1 MPKQP
6 TDKIITNFTGQYT
19 MKYIVVALFLLSTF
33 TTAAQSNLRIKKIIL
48 TNDTIKLD
56 TLSIIPNSFR
66 INDFSIHDT
75 TYTIDWYKSL
85 LIIRPNCFTDEL
97 MNYSLMVTYR
107 VYPVNFN
114 QTYAHKSKNKFEP
127 DKKRNIDVFKYI
139 GTPPGN
145 DIFDTEGLNKTGSVS
160 RGINFGNN
168 QNLSV
173 NSSLNLQLSGKIKDD
188 INILASISDDN
199 IPIQPDG
206 NTAQLQDFDQVF
218 IKVYTQKTSLI
229 AGDFWMKRPQGYF
242 LNYNKRVQGI
252 QLTQQ
257 VTKFNKLKYSFD
269 VGGALSKGKFSRNVF
284 NGIEGN
290 QGPYKLKG
298 AENEPFIIVLAGT
311 EMVYIDGQLLQ
322 RGLENDYTVD
332 YNTAEITF
340 TPKRLI
346 TKDRRIIVE
355 FQYSD
360 KNYARSIITSSH
372 FFELQKSKVWFN
384 IYSEQDSK
392 NQPLQQTLNDDD
404 KRIMA
409 SVGDSTNEAYNFSID
424 SVAFNANQLLYKKT
438 DSLGYDS
445 VFVYS
450 TNADSAYYKLQFS
463 NVGTGNGN
471 YISSTFTALG
481 RIYKWVAPDTIA
493 GIIIKKGNYEPIILL
508 VTPKKRQM
516 ITAGWE
522 YKPNKTSK
530 LYIEGAFSDNDVNQF
545 SKAQKAND
553 DGYALK
559 LGGEKVFRLRDTI
572 NPLELVTNVNA
583 EMITQTFNR
592 IERFRPVEFERNW
605 NVTNSM
611 LNNDQLQADVGLTLR
626 KKNYGSIGING
637 NSFLIKNDYTGLMSK
652 LTGQYKRNGWNLNG
666 TGSYL
671 QTDGLRGTS
680 FLRHNTQLSKTIKRF
695 MVGFNDIHELN
706 KFYSVPKKDSTIAGS
721 YRFYDWEAYAG
732 TSDTL
737 GNRFTINY
745 RQRTDWLND
754 TGKIAKAALGQQYGA
769 TAAFLKNPKNLLRI
783 RAGYRTL
790 KIIDS
795 TLATQKGD
803 NTIVGRI
810 EHDLHLWK
818 NFFTSSLFYE
828 VSSGLELKR
837 EFIYIEVPAGQGTY
851 TWIDYNSNGVK
862 ELSEFEIAAF
872 PDQATYIRSFTP
884 TNTYIRTYNN
894 QFSQNISLN
903 PAYIIKSKKGLKKL
917 FAKFTDQAFYRVE
930 RKTSNDIPEL
940 AFNPFRREVADTSLQ
955 SLSSSLRNILFFN
968 RSSSIFAADYTI
980 QENSSKSLLSNG
992 FELRK
997 LSTQEIK
1004 TRISIKRVLTLTTL
1018 YKNGQKLSS
1027 SDFLNGRNYK
1037 IDFYEIKP
1045 ELAWQP
1051 GTNFRWS
1058 VNYSYLYKQNKL
1070 EGGGERT
1077 INNTYGTEIRFST
1090 AEKGSILANFNYVLI
1105 DYNGASNTALSFEML
1120 DALRNGKNYT
1130 WSASW
1135 QQSLTKNLQ
1144 LNLTYVG
1151 RKSENN
1157 RIINTGGVQ
1166 VRAFF

>member
-1 MPKQP
+1 M
-6 TDKIITNFTGQYT
+6 IL
-19 MKYIVVALFLLSTF
+19 AFLLVSSF
-33 TTAAQSNLRIKKIIL
+33 SFSQANLRIKKIIL
-48 TNDTIKLD
+48 TNDTIQLD
-56 TLSIIPNSFR
+56 TLSIIPNSFHT
-66 INDFSIHDT
+66 NDFSVNDSI
-75 TYTIDWYKSL
+75 YTIDPIKSL
-85 LIIRPNCFTDEL
+85 LIFKPGKFTDDL
-97 MNYSLMVTYR
+97 KFYTLTVTYK

-114 QTYAHKSKNKFEP
+114 KTYAHKSQKNFSP
-127 DKKRNIDVFKYI
+127 DKVNNIDVFKYV
-139 GTPPGN
+139 GAPQGP

-188 INILASISDDN
+188 VNILASISDDN

-252 QLTQQ
+252 QLSQQ
-257 VTKFNKLKYSFD
+257 VTSLKKFKYTFD
-269 VGGALSKGKFSRNVF
+269 VGGALSKGKFSRYVF
-284 NGIEGN
+284 QGVEGN
-290 QGPYKLKG
+290 QGPYRLKG

-311 EMVYIDGQLLQ
+311 EMVYIDGQLMQ
-322 RGLENDYTVD
+322 RGLENDYTID
-332 YNTAEITF
+332 YNTSEITF

-360 KNYARSIITSSH
+360 KNYARSIVTSTH
-372 FFELQKSKVWFN
+372 YFESQKSKIWFN

-392 NQPLQQTLNDDD
+392 NQPLQQTLDDDD

-409 SVGDSTNEAYNFSID
+409 AVGDSTNDAISYSID
-424 SVAFNANQLLYKKT
+424 SIAFNSSQILYKKVDT
-438 DSLGYDS
+438 LGYDS

-450 TNADSAYYKLQFS
+450 VSPDSAFFKLQFS

-481 RIYKWVAPDTIA
+481 RTYKWVAPDTIA
-493 GIIIKKGNYEPIILL
+493 GFIVKKGNFEPVILL

-522 YKPNKTSK
+522 YKPTKTTK
-530 LYIEGAFSDNDVNQF
+530 LYVEAAFSDNEQNEF
-545 SKAQKAND
+545 SKIQKAND

-559 LGGEKVFRLRDTI
+559 VGGEKIFKLKDTI

-583 EMITQTFNR
+583 EMLTQTFNR

-611 LNNDQLQADVGLTLR
+611 LSNDQLIADIGLTLR

-637 NSFLIKNDYTGLMSK
+637 NTFQLKDNYAGYMSK
-652 LTGQYKRNGWNLNG
+652 LTGQYRRKGWNLNG

-671 QTDGLRGTS
+671 TTDGTRGTS
-680 FLRHNTQLSKTIKRF
+680 FLRHNAQLSKTIKRF

-706 KFYSVPKKDSTIAGS
+706 KFYNQSNKDSTIAGS
-721 YRFYDWEAYAG
+721 YQFYDWEAYAG

-737 GNRFTINY
+737 GNRFTLNY

-754 TGKIAKAALGQQYGA
+754 SGKISKGALGQQYGA
-769 TAAFLKNPKNLLRI
+769 TASFLKNPKNLIRL

-795 TLATQKGD
+795 TLTSQKGD
-803 NTIVGRI
+803 NTIVGRF
-810 EHDLHLWK
+810 EHDLRILK

-828 VSSGLELKR
+828 VSSGLELKK

-851 TWIDYNSNGVK
+851 TWNDYNGNEIK

-872 PDQATYIRSFTP
+872 PDQATYIRAFTP
-884 TNTYIRTYNN
+884 TNTYVRTYNN
-894 QFSQNISLN
+894 QFSQNVSLN
-903 PAYIIKSKKGLKKL
+903 PAYLIKKKTGFKKFISKIV
-917 FAKFTDQAFYRVE
+917 DQAFYRVE
-930 RKTSNDIPEL
+930 RKTANDIPEQ
-940 AFNPFRREVADTSLQ
+940 AFNPFRKEIADTSLQ
-955 SLSSSLRNILFFN
+955 SMSSSLRNILFFN
-968 RSSSIFAADYTI
+968 RSSSIFALDYTI
-980 QENSSKSLLSNG
+980 NENTSKSLLSNG

-1004 TRISIKRVLTLTTL
+1004 TRISIKRVITLTTL

-1037 IDFYEIKP
+1037 INFYEIKP

-1058 VNYSYLYKQNKL
+1058 VNYSYLYKQNVL

-1077 INNTYGTEIRFST
+1077 INNNYGTEIRFST

-1105 DYNGASNTALSFEML
+1105 DYNGESNTALSFEML
-1120 DALRNGKNYT
+1120 DALKNGKNYT
-1130 WSASW
+1130 WSTSW

-1157 RIINTGGVQ
+1157 KIIHTGGVQ

>member
-1 MPKQP
+1 M
-6 TDKIITNFTGQYT
+6 ISFGAMGQ
-19 MKYIVVALFLLSTF
+19 A
-33 TTAAQSNLRIKKIIL
+33 NLRIKKIVL
-48 TNDTIKLD
+48 TNDTIQLD
-56 TLSIIPNSFR
+56 SLSIIPNSFKL
-66 INDFSIHDT
+66 NDFSIKDT
-75 TYTIDWYKSL
+75 SYTIDWYRSL
-85 LIIRPNCFTDEL
+85 LIIHPNSYTDEL
-97 MNYSLMVTYR
+97 KNYTLFITYR
-107 VYPVNFN
+107 VYPVYFN
-114 QTYAHKSKNKFEP
+114 KTYAHKSKKDFAP
-127 DKKRNIDVFKYI
+127 DKENKIDVFKYV
-139 GTPPGN
+139 GSGSGE

-252 QLTQQ
+252 QLTQTFDKS
-257 VTKFNKLKYSFD
+257 TKWKYMFD

-284 NGIEGN
+284 FGVEGN
-290 QGPYKLKG
+290 QGPYRLKG

-311 EMVYIDGQLLQ
+311 EVVYIDGQIMQ
-322 RGLENDYTVD
+322 RGLENDYTID
-332 YNTAEITF
+332 YNTSEITF

-360 KNYARSIITSSH
+360 KNYARSIITTDH
-372 FFELQKSKVWFN
+372 VFESQKSKVWFN
-384 IYSEQDSK
+384 VYSEQDSK
-392 NQPLQQTLNDDD
+392 NQPLQQTLKDED
-404 KRIMA
+404 KLIMA
-409 SVGDSTNEAYNFSID
+409 LVGDSIQDAYNFSID
-424 SVAFNANQLLYKKT
+424 SVAFNANQILYKKT

-445 VFVYS
+445 VFAFS
-450 TNADSAYYKLQFS
+450 ASADSAFYKLQFS
-463 NVGTGNGN
+463 HVGSGNGN
-471 YISSTFTALG
+471 YVVSTFTALG
-481 RIYKWVAPDTIA
+481 RTYKWVAPDTIA
-493 GIIIKKGNYEPIILL
+493 GIIYKQGNFEPIILL

-516 ITAGWE
+516 INAGWE
-522 YKPNKTSK
+522 YQPNKTTK
-530 LYIEGAFSDNDVNQF
+530 LFIEGAFSENDVNQF
-545 SKAQKAND
+545 SKIQKAND

-559 LGGEKVFRLRDTI
+559 IGGEKIFRLNDTI
-572 NPLELVTNVNA
+572 NPLELVTTVNA
-583 EMITQTFNR
+583 EMLTQTFNR

-605 NVTNSM
+605 NVTQAM
-611 LNNDQLQADVGLTLR
+611 LLNDQVQADVGLTLR
-626 KKNYGSIGING
+626 KKNYGSIGVNG
-637 NSFLIKNDYTGLMSK
+637 NTFQIRDNYSGFMSR
-652 LTGQYKRNGWNLNG
+652 LSGQYRRNGWNLNG

-671 QTDGLRGTS
+671 QTDGRLGTS

-695 MVGFNDIHELN
+695 MLGFNDIHEYN
-706 KFYSVPKKDSTIAGS
+706 QFYEKGKSDSTIAGS

-754 TGKIAKAALGQQYGA
+754 SGSIAKAALGQQYGA
-769 TAAFLKNPKNLLRI
+769 TAQFLKNPKNMIRL

-795 TLATQKGD
+795 TLSVQKGD
-803 NTIVGRI
+803 NTIVGRV
-810 EHDLHLWK
+810 EHDLRLWK

-851 TWIDYNSNGVK
+851 FWNDYNGNGIK

-872 PDQATYIRSFTP
+872 PDQATYIRAFTP
-884 TNTYIRTYNN
+884 TNTYVRTYNN

-903 PAYIIKSKKGLKKL
+903 PAYLIKNKKGFLKFLSKL
-917 FAKFTDQAFYRVE
+917 TDQAFYRVE
-930 RKTSNDIPEL
+930 RKTANDIPEQ
-940 AFNPFRREVADTSLQ
+940 AFNPFRKEIADTSLQ
-955 SLSSSLRNILFFN
+955 LLSSSLRNILFFN
-968 RSSSIFAADYTI
+968 RSSSVFALDYTV

-997 LSTQEIK
+997 LSTQELK
-1004 TRISIKRVLTLTTL
+1004 TRLTIKRVLTLTTL
-1018 YKNGQKLSS
+1018 YKTGQKLNS

-1058 VNYSYLYKQNKL
+1058 INYSYLYKQNKL

-1077 INNTYGTEIRFST
+1077 INNNYGTEIRFST

-1105 DYNGASNTALSFEML
+1105 DYNGPSNTALSFEML
-1120 DALRNGKNYT
+1120 DALKNGKNYT
-1130 WSASW
+1130 WSTSW

-1151 RKSENN
+1151 RKSEGNK
-1157 RIINTGGVQ
+1157 IIHTGGVQ

>member
-1 MPKQP
+1 M
-6 TDKIITNFTGQYT
+6 GQ
-19 MKYIVVALFLLSTF
+19 A
-33 TTAAQSNLRIKKIIL
+33 NLRIKKIVL
-48 TNDTIKLD
+48 TNDTIQLD
-56 TLSIIPNSFR
+56 SLSIIPNSFKL
-66 INDFSIHDT
+66 NDFSINDSSF
-75 TYTIDWYKSL
+75 TIDCYKSL
-85 LIIRPNCFTDEL
+85 LIIRPNAYTDEL
-97 MNYSLMVTYR
+97 KNYTLIVTYR

-114 QTYAHKSKNKFEP
+114 QTFSHKSKKNFSP
-127 DKKRNIDVFKYI
+127 DKVNNIDVFKYV
-139 GTPPGN
+139 GSPPGD

-188 INILASISDDN
+188 VNILASISDDN

-218 IKVYTQKTSLI
+218 IKVYTQKASLI

-252 QLTQQ
+252 QYAQTFD
-257 VTKFNKLKYSFD
+257 KSSKWKYNFD

-284 NGIEGN
+284 FGVEGN
-290 QGPYKLKG
+290 QGPYRLKG
-298 AENEPFIIVLAGT
+298 AENEPFIIILAGT
-311 EMVYIDGQLLQ
+311 EVVYIDGQQMQ
-322 RGLENDYTVD
+322 RGLENDYTID
-332 YNTAEITF
+332 YNTSEITF

-360 KNYARSIITSSH
+360 KNYARSIVTTDH
-372 FFELQKSKVWFN
+372 VFESKKSKVWFN
-384 IYSEQDSK
+384 VYSEQDSK
-392 NQPLQQTLNDDD
+392 NQPLQQTLEDDD
-404 KRIMA
+404 KLIMA
-409 SVGDSTNEAYNFSID
+409 TVGDSILDAFNFSID
-424 SVAFNANQLLYKKT
+424 SVAFNANQILYKKT

-445 VFVYS
+445 VFVFS
-450 TNADSAYYKLQFS
+450 SSPDSAFYKLQFS
-463 NVGTGNGN
+463 SVGNGNGN
-471 YISSTFTALG
+471 YVVSTFTALG
-481 RIYKWVAPDTIA
+481 RTYKWVAPDTIA
-493 GIIIKKGNYEPIILL
+493 GIIYKKGNFEPIVLL

-516 ITAGWE
+516 VNAGWE
-522 YKPNKTSK
+522 YRPNKTTK
-530 LYIEGAFSDNDVNQF
+530 LFIEGAYSGNDANQF
-545 SKAQKAND
+545 SKIQKAND
-553 DGYALK
+553 DGYAMK
-559 LGGEKVFRLRDTI
+559 IGGEKVFRLKDTI
-572 NPLELVTNVNA
+572 NPLELVTSFNA
-583 EMITQTFNR
+583 EMLTQTFNR
-592 IERFRPVEFERNW
+592 IERFRAVEFERNW
-605 NVTNSM
+605 NVSDAM
-611 LNNDQLQADVGLTLR
+611 LLNDQVQADIGLTLR

-637 NSFLIKNDYTGLMSK
+637 NTFQIKDNYSGIMSK
-652 LTGQYKRNGWNLNG
+652 LTGQFKRKGWNLNG

-671 QTDGLRGTS
+671 QTDGTRGTS

-695 MVGFNDIHELN
+695 MVGFNDIHEYN
-706 KFYSVPKKDSTIAGS
+706 QFYEKGKSDSTIAGS

-754 TGKIAKAALGQQYGA
+754 SGSIAKEAIGQQYGA
-769 TAAFLKNPKNLLRI
+769 TAQFLKNPKNLLRL

-795 TLATQKGD
+795 TLSAQKGD
-803 NTIVGRI
+803 NTVVGRI
-810 EHDLHLWK
+810 EHDLRLLK

-851 TWIDYNSNGVK
+851 FWNDYNSNGIK

-872 PDQATYIRSFTP
+872 PDQATYIRAFTP
-884 TNTYIRTYNN
+884 TNTYVRTYNN

-903 PAYIIKSKKGLKKL
+903 PSYLIKNKKGLLK
-917 FAKFTDQAFYRVE
+917 FISKFTDQAFYRVE
-930 RKTSNDIPEL
+930 RKTANDIPEQ
-940 AFNPFRREVADTSLQ
+940 AFNPFRKEIADTSLQ

-980 QENSSKSLLSNG
+980 QQNSSKSLLSNG

-1018 YKNGQKLSS
+1018 YKTGQKLNS
-1027 SDFLNGRNYK
+1027 SDFLNGRNYT

-1058 VNYSYLYKQNKL
+1058 INYSYLYKQNVL

-1077 INNTYGTEIRFST
+1077 INNNYGTEIRFST

-1105 DYNGASNTALSFEML
+1105 DYNGAPNTALSFEML
-1120 DALRNGKNYT
+1120 DALKNGKNYT
-1130 WSASW
+1130 WSMSW
-1135 QQSLTKNLQ
+1135 QQSITKNLQ

-1151 RKSENN
+1151 RKSEGNK
-1157 RIINTGGVQ
+1157 IIHTGGVQ